1 MDKILDV
8 GSFNHVVKLNERKN
22 IVLSGVKKIINFDDK
37 EFSLDTTMG
46 VMLIKGEEL
55 EMIKLDTLEGN
66 VSIKGSVDSFSYVS
80 ILAILVPLSICPR
93 NDGEISSC
101 SDSCSC
107 VIFIFFL
114 SLRTRLPSAI

>member
-1 MDKILDV
+1 MDKIMDV

-46 VMLIKGEEL
+46 VMLIKGTDL

-66 VSIKGSVDSFSYVS
+66 VSIKGKINMINYLDAETSKESSVFSK
-80 ILAILVPLSICPR
+80 L
-93 NDGEISSC
+93 
-101 SDSCSC
+101 
-107 VIFIFFL
+107 FK
-114 SLRTRLPSAI
+114 